1 MRRTTPVVGAAVYV
15 VLSAAL
21 LLVLVAKTV
30 PAVGSLERWRKR
42 VGWEGGALLSTTW
55 FSSTAYSRFMS
66 WEAVATAFTAGSA
79 AACLPSLLD
88 EGSMGTAVVGGAP
101 LAALAVSR
109 PVVGV
114 DVAALAGSAG
124 LSAAVGA
131 GVALRAAAEAMDD
144 TGMPKRAQPST
155 VGEIGSL
162 NVDRA
167 GGSAGRGGRR
177 RVGIPLKVEAEADRQ

>member
-1 MRRTTPVVGAAVYV
+1 M
-15 VLSAAL
+15 
-21 LLVLVAKTV
+21 
-30 PAVGSLERWRKR
+30 
-42 VGWEGGALLSTTW
+42 
-55 FSSTAYSRFMS
+55 
-66 WEAVATAFTAGSA
+66 ATAVTAASA
-79 AACLPSLLD
+79 VACLPSLMD
-88 EGSMGTAVVGGAP
+88 EGSTGTAVVGGAP

-109 PVVGV
+109 P
-114 DVAALAGSAG
+114 VAALAGSAG

-162 NVDRA
+162 NVARA

>member
-1 MRRTTPVVGAAVYV
+1 M
-15 VLSAAL
+15 
-21 LLVLVAKTV
+21 
-30 PAVGSLERWRKR
+30 
-42 VGWEGGALLSTTW
+42 
-55 FSSTAYSRFMS
+55 
-66 WEAVATAFTAGSA
+66 ATAVTAGSA